1 MFLLKKKST
10 FVTDCN
16 AMRRAWNRAMEQ
28 TVTQLHAYMSAGIL
42 MCIAGAVDHVARS
55 VGLARHGLLR

>member
-10 FVTDCN
+10 FVTDRN

-28 TVTQLHAYMSAGIL
+28 TVTQLHAYMSAGL
-42 MCIAGAVDHVARS
+42 FLV
-55 VGLARHGLLR
+55 